1 MSSTGKNKDQ
11 EKNTENLTASDVGP
25 ALPALSKLM
34 CFFPEVETLC
44 ESPVAQWPCDGWCRN
59 VEGHST
65 AMEDEVKADVIS
77 LASCKDSQRAWEFD
91 GKSMTSFLV
100 EVLKKD
106 PHRSLKEV
114 LVSVSH
120 ATYTLAL
127 QRHSRSKAHKKE
139 RKKYEAKLV
148 QSLQIL
154 QRMNRSPTSPMLP
167 EPSPAIAQR
176 PTLPNPPRSRK
187 TAFLQAVD
195 KQILL
200 ARQWLKTVR
209 QDKGYDID
217 SFQNP
222 ELASPRPL
230 DLDQPW
236 RM

>member
-1 MSSTGKNKDQ
+1 
-11 EKNTENLTASDVGP
+11 
-25 ALPALSKLM
+25 
-34 CFFPEVETLC
+34 
-44 ESPVAQWPCDGWCRN
+44 
-59 VEGHST
+59 
-65 AMEDEVKADVIS
+65 VKADVIS

-167 EPSPAIAQR
+167 EPSPAISQR
-176 PTLPNPPRSRK
+176 PTLPNSPRSRK

-209 QDKGYDID
+209 QDKGYDMD